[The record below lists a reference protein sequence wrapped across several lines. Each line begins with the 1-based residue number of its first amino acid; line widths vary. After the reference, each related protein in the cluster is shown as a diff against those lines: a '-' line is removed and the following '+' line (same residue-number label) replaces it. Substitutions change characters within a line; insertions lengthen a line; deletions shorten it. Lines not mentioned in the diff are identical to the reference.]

1 MFNDFQTHLTSSAKR
16 CCELWEKNMSK
27 KFEEKCL
34 ELNAIEEKMKSTPV
48 FNIDRKYMNK
58 FKARDLRTTVR
69 LGRPRSQPFGPY
81 IPV

>member
-1 MFNDFQTHLTSSAKR
+1 
-16 CCELWEKNMSK
+16 MSK

-58 FKARDLRTTVR
+58 FKARDLRFAIRVD
-69 LGRPRSQPFGPY
+69 RPLSQPFGPY

>member
-1 MFNDFQTHLTSSAKR
+1 
-16 CCELWEKNMSK
+16 MSK
-27 KFEEKCL
+27 KFVEKCS

-58 FKARDLRTTVR
+58 FKARELRTVW
-69 LGRPRSQPFGPY
+69 LGRSRSQPFGAY